1 VTKNLTPLEHEEQ
14 VEVVKWIT
22 TQNDI
27 AALFK
32 ARNLTP
38 VLFSAIAN
46 GHYQQSRK
54 QQNKLKAEGMNSGVP
69 DLLFIIPPE
78 RSKNGKRLMIWI
90 EMKRQ
95 QGGSVS
101 VAQQQWIDAIDAIDG
116 GNVGAFVCY
125 GADEAI
131 DVLKDLIIVL

>member
-1 VTKNLTPLEHEEQ
+1 MAKNSTPLEHDEQ
-14 VEVVKWIT
+14 VRVISWLRT
-22 TQNDI
+22 DNDH

-32 ARNLTP
+32 KRNLSP

-46 GHYQQSRK
+46 GHYQQSIK

-69 DLLFIIPPE
+69 DLLIIVPPE
-78 RSKNGKRLMIWI
+78 RSKTGRRLMLWI

-101 VAQQQWIDAIDAIDG
+101 DAQQQWIDEINAVEG

-131 DVLKDLIIVL
+131 QLLKDFLIKL